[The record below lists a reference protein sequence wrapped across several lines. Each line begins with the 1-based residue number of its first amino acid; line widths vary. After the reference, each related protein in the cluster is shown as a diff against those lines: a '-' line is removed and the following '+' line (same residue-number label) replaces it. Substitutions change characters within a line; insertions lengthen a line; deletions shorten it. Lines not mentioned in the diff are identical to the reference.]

1 VDGLP
6 DHDWYFDDFKAGQVQ
21 RTMGRTVTETDLVN
35 FVTLGG
41 IFEETF
47 INAEY
52 ARRSSLFEGR
62 VVPGMLI
69 LVIAEGLY
77 VQTGHT
83 RQGKAFL
90 GLDELR
96 ITAPVMCSD
105 TIHAQVSVEA
115 ARPSNS
121 HPGHGILTLRHQV
134 VNQRGV
140 EVMSYQTTRMLACR
154 SPG

>member
-1 VDGLP
+1 
-6 DHDWYFDDFKAGQVQ
+6 
-21 RTMGRTVTETDLVN
+21 MGRTVTETDLVN

-52 ARRSSLFEGR
+52 ARSGSLFGGR
-62 VVPGMLI
+62 VVPGLLI

-83 RQGKAFL
+83 RQGKAYL

-96 ITAPVMCSD
+96 ITAPVLCSD
-105 TIHAQVSVEA
+105 TIHAEVSVES
-115 ARPSNS
+115 ARRSKSRPD
-121 HPGHGILTLRHQV
+121 HGILAMRHQV
-134 VNQRGV
+134 INQKGI

-154 SPG
+154 PSS

>member
-1 VDGLP
+1 VERLP
-6 DHDWYFDDFKAGQVQ
+6 DHEWYFDDFQVGQVH

-52 ARRSSLFEGR
+52 ARDGSLFGGR
-62 VVPGMLI
+62 VVPGLLI

-83 RQGKAFL
+83 RHGKAFL
-90 GLDELR
+90 GLDDLR
-96 ITAPVMCSD
+96 ITAPVMCAD
-105 TIHAQVSVEA
+105 TIHAEVSVEA
-115 ARPSNS
+115 ARPSGG
-121 HPGHGILTLRHQV
+121 HPDHGILTLRHRV
-134 VNQRGV
+134 VNQRGA
-140 EVMSYQTTRMLACR
+140 EVASYQTARMVAR
-154 SPG
+154 RPPD